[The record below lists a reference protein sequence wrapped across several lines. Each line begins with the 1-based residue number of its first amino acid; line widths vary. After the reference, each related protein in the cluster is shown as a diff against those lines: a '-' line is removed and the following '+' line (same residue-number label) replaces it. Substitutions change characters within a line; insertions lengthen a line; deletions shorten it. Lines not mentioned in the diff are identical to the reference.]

1 MVSYLALRGMALK
14 KEDRE
19 TQRKSEPMKKT
30 TTAVSLAIVLFA
42 GLSGTAQAKPNK
54 SHTKLKSNPKTIE
67 PVSSQEASESTVSN
81 PTTIEPTS
89 SSGNGFKLSADVVS
103 SYVWRGGELGDS
115 SAIQPALSY
124 TFPGLGIVVGAW
136 GSYGIKD
143 TDGSRYKETDLYVT
157 VPAGPF
163 SMTVTDYYV
172 STNTSRTFDFS
183 STGPNVVECSV
194 GYAKDNLSLLAAINV
209 AGNHLSNAKYL
220 EAGCKIYDKDKYT
233 AKAIIGAGDEAYSK
247 PGKGFNLVNV
257 GFTVSK
263 ENYSASYIYNPATE
277 KSNLVFTASF

>member
-1 MVSYLALRGMALK
+1 
-14 KEDRE
+14 
-19 TQRKSEPMKKT
+19 MKKT
-30 TTAVSLAIVLFA
+30 TKVASLAIVLFA
-42 GLSGTAQAKPNK
+42 GLNGTAHAKQNK
-54 SHTKLKSNPKTIE
+54 SHTKVESNSPAIQTVIS
-67 PVSSQEASESTVSN
+67 PAVSESNVSN
-81 PTTIEPTS
+81 PTTIEA
-89 SSGNGFKLSADVVS
+89 NGFKMSADVVS

-115 SAIQPALSY
+115 PAVQPALSY
-124 TFPGLGIVVGAW
+124 TFPGLAVVIGAW

-143 TDGSRYKETDLYVT
+143 TAGIRYKETDLYVT

-194 GYAKDNLSLLAAINV
+194 GYAKENLSLLAAINV
-209 AGNHLSNAKYL
+209 AGNHLNKAKYL

-257 GFTVSK
+257 GCTVSK
-263 ENYSASYIYNPATE
+263 KNYSASYIYNPATE